1 MRPTLIGLVIGLCG
15 LGLTAPVR
23 GQSPPDRE
31 IIELQ
36 REIAQAEAMIAKW
49 QADLAALKER
59 LARAEALQAESGS
72 LRFPWDI
79 ERAMIGEGI
88 QRSRGR
94 VLEPLRIQ
102 GRGSTVPGWEPLRPT
117 VPRR

>member
-1 MRPTLIGLVIGLCG
+1 MRPAFIGLVIGLCG
-15 LGLTAPVR
+15 LCITASAR
-23 GQSPPDRE
+23 GQSPSRE
-31 IIELQ
+31 VIELR

-59 LARAEALQAESGS
+59 LARAEALQAGTGP

-79 ERAMIGEGI
+79 ERAMLGEGI
-88 QRSRGR
+88 ERSRGR
-94 VLEPLRIQ
+94 LIEPLRIQ
-102 GRGSTVPGWEPLRPT
+102 GRGPAIPGWEPLRPN

>member
-15 LGLTAPVR
+15 FGLTTPAR

-31 IIELQ
+31 VIELQ
-36 REIAQAEAMIAKW
+36 REIAQAEAMIAKL

-59 LARAEALQAESGS
+59 LARAEALQAGSGS

-88 QRSRGR
+88 ERSRGR
-94 VLEPLRIQ
+94 LSEPLQIQ
-102 GRGSTVPGWEPLRPT
+102 GRRSTVPGWEPLRPN